1 MTEIKITRR
10 IALDKPYEY
19 YELEATFD
27 PAEKKGNKVIKDTE
41 KMVAIIRK
49 LTATEE
55 PKAPKKAAKISPKKD
70 KVPEG
75 YKEVGKTEDIKIAD
89 LKAGDKVN
97 IKVRFL
103 KAGDIKRF
111 TRPADGTEGKYCKVD
126 LEDDSG
132 KIKMTLFDEQ
142 IELIEGVKANAWLF
156 IQNAYCKDYK
166 GTLELSVSYAK
177 IESVYNG

>member
-10 IALDKPYEY
+10 IALDIPYEY

-55 PKAPKKAAKISPKKD
+55 PKSPKKAAKKH

-75 YKEVGKTEDIKIAD
+75 YKEVGKTEDIQIKD

-97 IKVRFL
+97 ISVRL
-103 KAGDIKRF
+103 VKAGEPKAF
-111 TRPADGTEGKYCKVD
+111 VNKADGSAGLLCKCDV
-126 LEDDSG
+126 EDKDG
-132 KIKMTLFDEQ
+132 TKMKLTLFGDQ
-142 IELIEGVKANAWLF
+142 VALAQDVKPNAWLT
-156 IQNAYCKDYK
+156 IQNGYVKEYQGA
-166 GTLELSVSYAK
+166 LELSVGQWGTL
-177 IESVYNG
+177 EVVYNG